1 MNITA
6 KELNTIQACRY
17 CPMCRQSCPSEFINY
32 KESDTPRGRA
42 MLLYS
47 VYKGGKPF
55 EASTVEAM
63 YNCFLCGACKSW
75 CEGQELGGYDI
86 PELVKFARRDIVDQG
101 LAPQIVQDI
110 RNSLLVHDNTQ
121 ALDKSHAFTATVEE
135 KRADVLYLLG
145 EGVDYRYPEIAR
157 AFVQIL
163 QTAGVDHTLLKSEPN
178 SGKELDLLGYRD
190 DAKEKA
196 SALINRIQAT
206 GCRTVVVSDPLVYDA
221 FKNDYEQWGIT
232 LEAEVLHVSEYLL
245 RLIQGGKLRLKPV
258 DFTVTLADSE
268 FLGRF
273 NGLYEIPRAV
283 IQSFNPVQFV
293 EMQWHHGYMQ
303 STGEAAFTFD
313 DKAFGRGKDLGE
325 KISTKAE
332 EAGAEIIVVLSV
344 TAKQHI
350 SATTSLKVV
359 DIVEFVNEHIDIF

>member
-1 MNITA
+1 
-6 KELNTIQACRY
+6 
-17 CPMCRQSCPSEFINY
+17 
-32 KESDTPRGRA
+32 
-42 MLLYS
+42 
-47 VYKGGKPF
+47 
-55 EASTVEAM
+55 
-63 YNCFLCGACKSW
+63 
-75 CEGQELGGYDI
+75 
-86 PELVKFARRDIVDQG
+86 
-101 LAPQIVQDI
+101 
-110 RNSLLVHDNTQ
+110 
-121 ALDKSHAFTATVEE
+121 
-135 KRADVLYLLG
+135 
-145 EGVDYRYPEIAR
+145 
-157 AFVQIL
+157 
-163 QTAGVDHTLLKSEPN
+163 
-178 SGKELDLLGYRD
+178 
-190 DAKEKA
+190 
-196 SALINRIQAT
+196 
-206 GCRTVVVSDPLVYDA
+206 VSDPLVYDA

-245 RLIQGGKLRLKPV
+245 RLIQVGKLHLKPV